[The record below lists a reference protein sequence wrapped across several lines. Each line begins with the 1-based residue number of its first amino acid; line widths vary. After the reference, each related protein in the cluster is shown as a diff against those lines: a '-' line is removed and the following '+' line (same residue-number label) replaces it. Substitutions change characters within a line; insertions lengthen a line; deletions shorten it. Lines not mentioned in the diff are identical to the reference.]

1 MCISVRDCF
10 LDMGD
15 SEGVGFLF
23 VGGIIVADVNTFAN
37 KYKHLE
43 LISAAKT
50 VFMATL
56 TSTQFQKY

>member
-1 MCISVRDCF
+1 MCTSVRDCF
-10 LDMGD
+10 LDMRD
-15 SEGVGFLF
+15 REGVAFLF
-23 VGGIIVADVNTFAN
+23 VGGNIVSDVNTFAN
-37 KYKHLE
+37 KYKYLE